1 MPVLYAAGRTFEP
14 VTPSVMRHL
23 PQNGFTLRIVLP
35 ARMSVMMYDV
45 ARAMIRS
52 PVVLVVASGQ
62 TTLPCAS
69 VTFSIVW
76 RGISTPPLAMAPYAE
91 IISIGCVSRV
101 PMLSET
107 TGAVPVGNVSPK
119 SLDPVELVVD
129 PVDDAGLDRGDVE
142 RELERAAQPDRTAL
156 GAVGLRRV
164 VGLGPDGA
172 KLVTTSMNIVAAV
185 IVWSSIPIE

>member
-1 MPVLYAAGRTFEP
+1 MSLVVPVLYAAGRTFDP

-45 ARAMIRS
+45 ARAMMRS
-52 PVVLVVASGQ
+52 PVVLVVGSGQ

-91 IISIGCVSRV
+91 IIWIGCVSRV
-101 PMLSET
+101 PMLSDT
-107 TGAVPVGNVSPK
+107 TGAVPLGNVSPK
-119 SLDPVELVVD
+119 SLNRLYSWSTPLMI
-129 PVDDAGLDRGDVE
+129 PALIAGMLSE
-142 RELERAAQPDRTAL
+142 NWSA
-156 GAVGLRRV
+156 LRRRTGPRSAPSAW
-164 VGLGPDGA
+164 VG
-172 KLVTTSMNIVAAV
+172 
-185 IVWSSIPIE
+185 